1 MTRTYTPLI
10 SHLARAALGCLLG
23 ASALPL
29 AGCNILGPAIFF
41 VKGPDKQPA
50 AFELDPTKAT
60 VIVIDDK
67 ANIVPQRSLRE
78 VIGRTAEQD
87 LLSQKKVTTMIS
99 SSQALGV
106 LARERFGERMTIDE
120 VGKALKADVVIYV
133 AMDDFA
139 LTQDG
144 QSISPLSRLR
154 LKVVNVA
161 DGGRLFPA
169 PAAGAAEWF
178 ELRVT
183 LPAQSMERPTGAAL
197 MQANQDLARITGE
210 QLAKVFYEHIPDA
223 PTRLRDRE

>member
-1 MTRTYTPLI
+1 
-10 SHLARAALGCLLG
+10 
-23 ASALPL
+23 
-29 AGCNILGPAIFF
+29 
-41 VKGPDKQPA
+41 
-50 AFELDPTKAT
+50 
-60 VIVIDDK
+60 
-67 ANIVPQRSLRE
+67 QRSLRE
-78 VIGRTAEQD
+78 VIGRTAEQE
-87 LLSQKKVTTMIS
+87 LLAQKKVNTMIS

-120 VGKALKADVVIYV
+120 LGKALKADVVIFV

-161 DGGRLFPA
+161 DGARLFPK
-169 PAAGAAEWF
+169 PAAGTAEWF
-178 ELRVT
+178 DLRVT

-197 MQANQDLARITGE
+197 MQANQDLARITGD

-223 PTRLRDRE
+223 PTRLRERE